1 MKNNIYVAVI
11 ADIRDSKK
19 LHERSVFQ
27 KKLESVLNE
36 VNGQINFSS
45 ISKFVDNPPLF
56 YKEHLESIRHEE
68 KENGSGFDYD
78 HNSTNDIASDFMIT
92 LGDEF
97 QGLLTSGFHLVQ
109 IIDYIERSLFPIKL
123 RFGVGIG
130 EIHTEIKRNTPFGMD
145 GPAYHIARD
154 MISQLKAAERK
165 TLEPSANIKIGI
177 QDNDWLSLL
186 INTNFMLLSAIKK
199 SWTESQVHTMNVF
212 MKEGVQK
219 QQNTA
224 NVLGINQPSVNKA
237 LTASNFY
244 TYQYA
249 LNVIS
254 LALCDIGNE
263 FAMRADKK
271 DSTQPQGAEFDV

>member
-1 MKNNIYVAVI
+1 MKNNFYVAII
-11 ADIRDSKK
+11 ADIRDSKRI
-19 LHERSVFQ
+19 HERLVFQ
-27 KKLESVLNE
+27 KRLESVLNE
-36 VNGQINFSS
+36 VNGQIDFPS
-45 ISKFVDNPPLF
+45 ISRFIDNPPLF
-56 YKEHLESIRHEE
+56 YKEHLESIR
-68 KENGSGFDYD
+68 KYQKKKMLGFEYN
-78 HNSTNDIASDFMIT
+78 HNNDNDIASDFMIT

-109 IIDYIERSLFPIKL
+109 IIDHIERSLFPIKL

-154 MISQLKAAERK
+154 MISQLKTAERK

-177 QDNDWLSLL
+177 QDNDWLSLS

-212 MKEGVQK
+212 MKEGEHK
-219 QQNTA
+219 QQSTA
-224 NVLGINQPSVNKA
+224 DVLGINQPSVNKA
-237 LTASNFY
+237 LATSNFY

-254 LALCDIGNE
+254 LALGDIGNE
-263 FAMRADKK
+263 FAMRVDIK
-271 DSTQPQGAEFDV
+271 DSTQPQGDELDV

>member
-36 VNGQINFSS
+36 VNGQIDFSS

-56 YKEHLESIRHEE
+56 YKEHLESIRQEE

-130 EIHTEIKRNTPFGMD
+130 EIHTEIKRNTPLYG
-145 GPAYHIARD
+145 R
-154 MISQLKAAERK
+154 SC
-165 TLEPSANIKIGI
+165 
-177 QDNDWLSLL
+177 LSYRQGYD
-186 INTNFMLLSAIKK
+186 ITVK
-199 SWTESQVHTMNVF
+199 SSRA
-212 MKEGVQK
+212 K
-219 QQNTA
+219 
-224 NVLGINQPSVNKA
+224 
-237 LTASNFY
+237 
-244 TYQYA
+244 
-249 LNVIS
+249 
-254 LALCDIGNE
+254 DIGTFSKYQN
-263 FAMRADKK
+263 RH
-271 DSTQPQGAEFDV
+271 TG